1 MRFDTIPHM
10 PIALRYLLAFV
21 VAAVVVIAG
30 YNAFW
35 PGVDVTVEPVIQR
48 EEVPH
53 GEPTFSWSYS
63 TDESGEIPRTRIT
76 LRAMYFDGTS
86 RTKEIDTVDGTC
98 NVYPSPE
105 TDVYPKSDQIICYY
119 AGFGLYYKV
128 VVTGNGTY
136 AVQRREFEEAS
147 PDYDPPVTGFE
158 TIVVF

>member
-1 MRFDTIPHM
+1 M
-10 PIALRYLLAFV
+10 PTALKYLLAFV

-53 GEPTFSWSYS
+53 GEPTFSWSYA
-63 TDESGEIPRTRIT
+63 TDETGEIPRTRIT

-86 RTKEIDTVDGTC
+86 RMKEIDTVDGTC

-105 TDVYPKSDQIICYY
+105 TDVYPKSEQIICYY
-119 AGFGLYYKV
+119 AGLGHYFKIVAQDGKYL
-128 VVTGNGTY
+128 
-136 AVQRREFEEAS
+136 VQKRTFEEAS
-147 PDYDPPVTGFE
+147 PDYTPPVTNFE